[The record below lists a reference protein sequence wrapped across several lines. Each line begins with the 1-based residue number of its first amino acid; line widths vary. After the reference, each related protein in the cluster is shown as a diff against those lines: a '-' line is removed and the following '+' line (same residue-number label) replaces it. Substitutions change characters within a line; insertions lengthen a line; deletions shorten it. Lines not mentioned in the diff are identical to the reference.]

1 MRSLVPLLAL
11 ALAACTVT
19 VSFVPPTI
27 QNLWTQ
33 DRYCTYKTTRVD
45 FSFDFSGVLTR
56 LDVYLLDDGQTPDQ
70 ARPGQKVASLATLI
84 LGQGRATGYVDVTPR
99 QTQQAL
105 SPQGIIV
112 EPVRNKRLWVQ
123 GFNVNAPSEFVR
135 SSVVMVPDRTGA
147 CDPLNTAP

>member
-1 MRSLVPLLAL
+1 M
-11 ALAACTVT
+11 
-19 VSFVPPTI
+19 
-27 QNLWTQ
+27 
-33 DRYCTYKTTRVD
+33 
-45 FSFDFSGVLTR
+45 
-56 LDVYLLDDGQTPDQ
+56 
-70 ARPGQKVASLATLI
+70 ASLTTLA
-84 LGQGRATGYVDVTPR
+84 LGQGRATGYVDVTPG

-112 EPVRNKRLWVQ
+112 EPVGNKRLWVQ